1 MRYLISAFLV
11 TGLALGASAAWPSD
25 TPTDDNAADA
35 APLTMK
41 QCLALQAAKNDGAS
55 RADMKK
61 ACQWTTD
68 ENAPN
73 NQSSS
78 EKPPRPV
85 DSTPYGETPS
95 AMNPPH

>member
-1 MRYLISAFLV
+1 MRHLTSAFLV
-11 TGLALGASAAWPSD
+11 AGFALASAAAWPSD
-25 TPTDDNAADA
+25 TPADDTAAD

-41 QCLALQAAKNDGAS
+41 QCLALQAAKNDGATH
-55 RADMKK
+55 ADMKK

-78 EKPPRPV
+78 EKPRPL
-85 DSTPYGETPS
+85 DSTPYGQTPS